1 MARKFGSAGRVSK
14 GCVALFAIM
23 LWIASAIADHRT
35 MLAGDA
41 QHTGYVKAKG
51 PRELPQVIWQ
61 ATTGFDRAIF
71 DMAPVIDVEGNIYSD
86 IGSSWRAPEEGRT
99 GGAISFSATG
109 KERWRNILPK
119 GQYGLSVPAVAGGRV
134 YMGFRDGVVRA
145 LDGASGKVAWEH
157 ALPATSIIAAPAID
171 AKHNIYITTL
181 GQGGIFKFD
190 GNTGEVLWNKAFGSG
205 SGASPALSHD
215 EKTVYAGWAEHSTG
229 LYALDAETGAEKWK
243 WAPEGEEVFFD
254 WCSPMIGKDGTI
266 YQQSEKNGRLYAI
279 ADEGT
284 RARLK
289 WSYTP
294 GGNINDTPRT
304 TATDGESIYVGSS
317 GTDPQIAA
325 LTPDGAA
332 KWTHTIEGR
341 AEMANILVTEDAIYF
356 PIVVPDGGAGWIH
369 ALDKKTGKELW
380 RKKMTHDDS
389 DAGGVA
395 LGKDGVLY
403 VGTSGTDEHK
413 YEGVLVAMK

>member
-1 MARKFGSAGRVSK
+1 
-14 GCVALFAIM
+14 
-23 LWIASAIADHRT
+23 

-41 QHTGYVKAKG
+41 QHTGYVNAKG
-51 PRELPQVIWQ
+51 PRELPKVIWQ

-71 DMAPVIDVEGNIYSD
+71 DMAPVIDAEGNLYSD

-99 GGAISFSATG
+99 GGAISFDKNG
-109 KERWRNILPK
+109 KERWRKILPDM
-119 GQYGLSVPAVAGGRV
+119 QYGLSVPALLDNNHIV
-134 YMGFRDGVVRA
+134 MGFRDGAVRA
-145 LDGASGKVAWEH
+145 FACKNGDLGWERQLGK
-157 ALPATSIIAAPAID
+157 TMIIAAPVVD
-171 AKHNIYITTL
+171 EKGGIYISTL
-181 GQGGIFKFD
+181 GPGGIFKFD
-190 GNTGEVLWNKAFGSG
+190 GNTGELLWNKAFASG

-215 EKTVYAGWAEHSTG
+215 EKTIYAGWAEHSTG
-229 LYALDAETGAEKWK
+229 LYALDAETGEEKWK

-279 ADEGT
+279 ADDGA

-294 GGNINDTPRT
+294 GGQINDTPRNA
-304 TATDGESIYVGSS
+304 ATDGELIYVGSS

-325 LTPDGAA
+325 LTPEGAA

-341 AEMANILVTEDAIYF
+341 AEMANILVTVDAIYF

-369 ALDKKTGKELW
+369 ALDKRTGKELW

-403 VGTSGTDEHK
+403 VGTSGTEEHK